1 MLKYFELHKK
11 YLVYLP
17 LILYWILILTLTSLP
32 GYDLPSVRINDK
44 IEHLLAFGGLG
55 FLLNLSLRIQNKF
68 TIIKKHPAISTILIV
83 TIYAAFDELHQ
94 LFIPQRTCDILDWTA
109 DTIGVTIGVIL
120 MTLLIFAF
128 ERKHSS
134 S

>member
-1 MLKYFELHKK
+1 LLKYFEKHKK

-32 GYDLPSVRINDK
+32 GNDLPKIEINDK

-68 TIIKKHPAISTILIV
+68 VTVKKFPALFTILIV
-83 TIYAAFDELHQ
+83 CSYAAIDELHQ
-94 LFIPQRTCDILDWTA
+94 TFIPGRSCDILDWSA
-109 DTIGVTIGVIL
+109 DTIGVIIGVTIMTIL
-120 MTLLIFAF
+120 LWKVEKNQT
-128 ERKHSS
+128 
-134 S
+134 